1 VSRRRKV
8 AAMGV
13 FFLCSVFPIGSEAQD
28 PSAVCLAMVSDA
40 AHNVAVDTSSS
51 SYYHMYYQNYCNE
64 DGSTNDS
71 AIAASGSAVID
82 AVPVGLKGSSS
93 DKKAQWSQFCKTEH
107 DISFGTSSNYS
118 YQSLVVSQA
127 LASANQC
134 LSIVKDHAY
143 TMTYKI
149 MTPDTLVVN
158 FGIPSGQ
165 NITIHGVKTDES
177 IKCTGSNLAQSG
189 SFVYKEGVGQTVSAT
204 YGSTSISCVR
214 KPFSSM
220 GGTSFYQQ
228 AAVEVDT
235 NVGQLNIFWPQ
246 QTVLPLTTASDIESE
261 INALKAETDFNKL
274 PIGTLLPWYN
284 KSDAVPRGWTKCD
297 GSDTAHCPNLSG
309 MFLRG
314 SVQPQVTST
323 GGSESAVV
331 GEHGSNNRRPDGN
344 GWSIDG
350 GHYLSN
356 DRITVQTIPPYTSV
370 LYILK
375 ISDH

>member
-1 VSRRRKV
+1 
-8 AAMGV
+8 
-13 FFLCSVFPIGSEAQD
+13 
-28 PSAVCLAMVSDA
+28 MVNEA
-40 AHNVAVDTSSS
+40 AHNVAVDTSSNS
-51 SYYHMYYQNYCNE
+51 FYHMYYQNYCNE

-71 AIAASGSAVID
+71 AIAASASAVID

-93 DKKAQWSQFCKTEH
+93 DKKTQWSQFCKTEH
-107 DISFGTSSNYS
+107 DVSFGTSSSYS

-165 NITIHGVKTDES
+165 NIVIHGVKTDDS
-177 IKCTGSNLAQSG
+177 TKCTGSNVRQGG
-189 SFVYKEGVGQTVSAT
+189 SFVYKEGVGQTVNAT
-204 YGSTSISCVR
+204 EGSTSISCVR
-214 KPFSSM
+214 RPFSTM

-228 AAVEVDT
+228 GAVEVDT
-235 NVGQLNIFWPQ
+235 NVGQMNIFWPQ
-246 QTVLPLTTASDIESE
+246 QSVLPLTTASDIQNQ
-261 INALKAETDFNKL
+261 INALKTEADFNKL

-284 KSDAVPRGWTKCD
+284 KTEAVPHGWTKCD
-297 GSDTAHCPNLSG
+297 GSDTGHCPNLAG

-314 SVQPQVTST
+314 SAQAQIGST
-323 GGSESAVV
+323 GGSESAEV
-331 GEHGSNNRRPDGN
+331 GQHGSNNRRPDGN
-344 GWSIDG
+344 GWSIAG
-350 GHYLSN
+350 NHYFSN
-356 DRITVQTIPPYTSV
+356 DRVMVTTVPPYTSI